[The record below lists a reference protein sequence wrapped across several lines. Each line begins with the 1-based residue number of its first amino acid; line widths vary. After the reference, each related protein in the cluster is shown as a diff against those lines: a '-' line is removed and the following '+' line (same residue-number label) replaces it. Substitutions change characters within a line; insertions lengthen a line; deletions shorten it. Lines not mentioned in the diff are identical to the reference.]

1 MKKFL
6 IIVLFLALFL
16 FSGCQRTKPVQ
27 QTRPAE
33 SAKPVEEVD
42 SLKSTPQTEEK
53 AVLPP
58 RQVVEAFIKTTLGTV
73 PGAEVDYDYAKKLM
87 TADYRAEFKTPMFVP
102 QTYGI
107 QDGPTNYQFKDEE
120 ITGNTAMVTVL
131 GLWGTENQMYW
142 QFELEKEKG
151 EWKVSFIN
159 PGQ

>member
-58 RQVVEAFIKTTLGTV
+58 RQVVEKPFAHQVIAAVVSIAMISAV
-73 PGAEVDYDYAKKLM
+73 P
-87 TADYRAEFKTPMFVP
+87 
-102 QTYGI
+102 
-107 QDGPTNYQFKDEE
+107 
-120 ITGNTAMVTVL
+120 
-131 GLWGTENQMYW
+131 
-142 QFELEKEKG
+142 
-151 EWKVSFIN
+151 S
-159 PGQ
+159 